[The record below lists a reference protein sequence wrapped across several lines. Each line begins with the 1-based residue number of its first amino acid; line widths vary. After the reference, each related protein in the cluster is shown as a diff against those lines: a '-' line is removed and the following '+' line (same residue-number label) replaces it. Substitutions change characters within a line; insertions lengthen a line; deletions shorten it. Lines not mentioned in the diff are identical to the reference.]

1 MGFSLHDVCTLGGGV
16 IKDPNLRTKRYF
28 ANRGVGSLWTSFMEA
43 SEALS
48 WSLIH
53 RTTRRSQT
61 FRRRR
66 RPRTHSSSPSPL
78 RAAPVVT
85 MISCARACAEGR
97 ADRERQRSRR
107 VRDIPFMLFL
117 PSFPFVP
124 LLQTCMNFLKLDES
138 VT

>member
-1 MGFSLHDVCTLGGGV
+1 
-16 IKDPNLRTKRYF
+16 
-28 ANRGVGSLWTSFMEA
+28 MEA

-53 RTTRRSQT
+53 WTTVANFPTTTTTS
-61 FRRRR
+61 
-66 RPRTHSSSPSPL
+66 HSFIFSL
-78 RAAPVVT
+78 AAPRRARSYDDL
-85 MISCARACAEGR
+85 MRACAEGR